1 MIPTEK
7 DLMNKDKIVLYNNIA
22 ELGGNRGRLL
32 AELQISP
39 ALRINW
45 DFEILGETNGNLPF
59 LLDPNPIS
67 TIQGHGFKIDK
78 PHMDNWRTARGPLTA
93 ISGSTGQVLYN
104 SLEFEAHSFTFYL
117 PNARFQQATL
127 NQIKLNKKI
136 YEGEQEVSL
145 SSYERKVDVRLDD
158 FWSVSLETASDNLN
172 WLDSKNYNLPNLG
185 YKITTIGKLYQH
197 NFTFN
202 DLETFKILKL
212 LKFTDAIRKIHNL
225 AGILSF
231 ANSGWI
237 GALYT
242 EGEIYT
248 ENSNSPIEFVCATA
262 MNYRT
267 TPLEQLGSSWVNAH
281 TDLAQ
286 YLSCLPNLEK
296 MFQKPFWEQI
306 FGELVTT
313 YLQAAKD
320 NQPGNVTAM
329 MVGAALEK
337 LGYAILVEDEIDPS
351 LKAKHELLFGKD
363 SKKAKAEWNL
373 GDKAGQEDI
382 SVTNK
387 RTTLLLERIGLTKAH
402 GHSDVD
408 EVPKFDTIR
417 NDATHA
423 KSGTTSSNE
432 RSRLM
437 TLGLMWIE
445 EALLWRLGYDG
456 QYTDRRSEWV
466 QGTAPRYD
474 LSLRNPDW

>member
-1 MIPTEK
+1 M
-7 DLMNKDKIVLYNNIA
+7 LQLFRVGNKCSYAGISN
-22 ELGGNRGRLL
+22 GNRGRLL

-59 LLDPNPIS
+59 PLNPNQNF

-78 PHMDNWRTARGPLTA
+78 PHMDNWRAAWGPLTA
-93 ISGSTGQVLYN
+93 ISGSAGQVLYN
-104 SLEFEAHSFTFYL
+104 SDEFEAHDFTFYL
-117 PNARFQQATL
+117 PNARFQQATS

-136 YEGEQEVSL
+136 YEGKQEVSL
-145 SSYERKVDVRLDD
+145 GSHGRKVDVRLDN
-158 FWSVSLETASDNLN
+158 FWSISLETTKDNLD
-172 WLDSKNYNLPNLG
+172 WLNFQNSNLG

-202 DLETFKILKL
+202 DLETFKILKP

-237 GALYT
+237 GPIFI

-248 ENSNSPIEFVCATA
+248 ENPKSPVEFVCATA
-262 MNYRT
+262 INYRT
-267 TPLEQLGSSWVNAH
+267 TPLEQLGSSWINVQ

-296 MFQKPFWEQI
+296 MFQKPFWEQV

-313 YLQAAKD
+313 YLQAAKG

-337 LGYAILVEDEIDPS
+337 LGYAILVKDESDPA
-351 LKAKHELLFGKD
+351 LKAKHKLLFSIG
-363 SKKAKAEWNL
+363 SKAKAKWRL
-373 GDKAGQEDI
+373 GKGAGQENI
-382 SVTNK
+382 TVTSK
-387 RTTLLLERIGLTKAH
+387 RTTLLLEKIGLTKAR
-402 GHSDVD
+402 GHIDID
-408 EVPKFDTIR
+408 EVPKFDKIR
-417 NDATHA
+417 NDATHPI
-423 KSGTTSSNE
+423 SGTTTSDE

-445 EALLWRLGYDG
+445 EVLLWRLGYDG
-456 QYTDRRSEWV
+456 QYTDRRSEWA

-474 LSLRNPDW
+474 LSLRKSDW